1 MTRPVEIACSLGSGS
16 AERRMAR
23 WEALAGRALEASG
36 TQEGGAWQRYA
47 AGVEREL
54 AELVALEGEC
64 CPFLTFTLRAERG
77 SIHLEVRGP
86 ADAAPIVGAFAGAGR
101 PRS

>member
-1 MTRPVEIACSLGSGS
+1 MTRPVEIACSLDSGS

-47 AGVEREL
+47 AG
-54 AELVALEGEC
+54 
-64 CPFLTFTLRAERG
+64 
-77 SIHLEVRGP
+77 
-86 ADAAPIVGAFAGAGR
+86 AGR